1 MSNKSTT
8 GVKDEESPNEW
19 TQTDDL
25 FTKLQHVAWMG
36 GLYGVG
42 VLFIQLIFLWNQ
54 SYLQATVWFVS
65 ALIVW
70 VVIVDPRNANESDFF
85 GGTDNE

>member
-8 GVKDEESPNEW
+8 GVKDEKSPYEW

-25 FTKLQHVAWMG
+25 FPKLQHAAWMG
-36 GLYGVG
+36 GLYGIG
-42 VLFIQLIFLWNQ
+42 ILLIQLIFLWYQ

-70 VVIVDPRNANESDFF
+70 VIIVDPRNADVSGFF
-85 GGTDNE
+85 GGTDD